1 MHANRAMFFFS
12 KKPYIAN
19 AKPISCPSQMH
30 DQISQARICM
40 RMIAKSSGEKTTK
53 NKNKA
58 PFTFSYENI
67 SHIICMRM
75 IAKKLERKTT
85 KINIRSKEQGNS
97 ILRCKEIWR
106 KRSRTHLNDILLIHN
121 LIGFEV

>member
-1 MHANRAMFFFS
+1 MQIVQCSFFS

-75 IAKKLERKTT
+75 IAKKTGEKNDQNQYQKQGARKQY
-85 KINIRSKEQGNS
+85 SKM
-97 ILRCKEIWR
+97 
-106 KRSRTHLNDILLIHN
+106 
-121 LIGFEV
+121 